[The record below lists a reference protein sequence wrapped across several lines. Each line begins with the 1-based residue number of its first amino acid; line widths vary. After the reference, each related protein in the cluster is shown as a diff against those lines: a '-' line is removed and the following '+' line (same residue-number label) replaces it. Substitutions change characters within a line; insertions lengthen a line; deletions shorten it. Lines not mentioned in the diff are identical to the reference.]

1 MDGWYLTV
9 DQFLWI
15 LYPRIAASTK
25 GVKVAGPHSMK
36 EAESTL
42 KRIFQSFHSIVV
54 HFNQNII
61 YLIVLRHHVINS
73 FHACNVSLQYREQLN
88 RVQFVDQSLV
98 IVDCPLFSITIDLKL
113 CFIEFL
119 DEGSSVQLDGRVR
132 I

>member
-1 MDGWYLTV
+1 MDSLS
-9 DQFLWI
+9 
-15 LYPRIAASTK
+15 RRAASTK
-25 GVKVAGPHSMK
+25 SVKVAGPLSMK

-88 RVQFVDQSLV
+88 RVQFVDQSTV
-98 IVDCPLFSITIDLKL
+98 IIDCQLFSITIDLTL

-119 DEGSSVQLDGRVR
+119 EKGSYLQLDVRVR